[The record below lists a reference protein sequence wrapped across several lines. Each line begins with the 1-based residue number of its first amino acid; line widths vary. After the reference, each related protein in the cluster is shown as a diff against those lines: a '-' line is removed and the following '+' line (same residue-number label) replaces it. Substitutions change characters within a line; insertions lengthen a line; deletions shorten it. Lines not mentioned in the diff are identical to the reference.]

1 MKDIKNKLQVL
12 IGTLFVMASTN
23 VFSAMPLNTELKC
36 EIIEMS
42 FFVNGQQTSKNSPTN
57 QKPTYYRFD
66 GKQLFAYYKGANP
79 PIPSAN
85 GARFIS
91 RETVKSGGDRS
102 FDVSKFEKSGSMT
115 TRLDFFKEL
124 NGKTNNINLSE
135 NYSDNNFSS
144 FGRNTSV
151 CFIEK

>member
-1 MKDIKNKLQVL
+1 MRNAKNQLKKL
-12 IGTLFVMASTN
+12 IGALIATASAN
-23 VFSAMPLNTELKC
+23 IFAYMPLNTEVKC
-36 EIIEMS
+36 DIVQMS
-42 FFVNGQQTSKNSPTN
+42 YYVNGKQTSSSSPTD
-57 QKPTYYRFD
+57 QKPTYYRYD
-66 GKQLFAYYKGANP
+66 GKQLFAYYKGPNP

-115 TRLDFFKEL
+115 NRLDFFKEV

-135 NYSDNNFSS
+135 NYSDNDFSS